1 MDRSDVTPPGLTRWL
16 QAEAPTSL
24 RAAFLR
30 GGADDDDAR
39 ADADLDLLV
48 FDTGADDL
56 QVERRHG
63 GDGRRLDLLRAP
75 AALLGQPQRLA
86 AMGLITHRLLDAT
99 LVLDRDGGG
108 QQAWQQ
114 LRRDAWTP
122 APQQARIASFLDMGW
137 LTVREVG
144 VTRDWP
150 ALALFWLS
158 MAHAAALAAMLDAM
172 RQPCPNVYTRPIRWA
187 RRLQALAGVDLEPG
201 LHRLLRPP
209 AGLDAMVAALRAL
222 HAQVRAGCPEPRWHP
237 AMRSSTRWEYRYW
250 CQPAELEERLGAA
263 RALDRDGEPAA
274 AAHYLRY
281 TAYSL
286 LRVAMLHQRAV
297 EGWPRHI
304 PFIRPETELR
314 PDLLQHHPELLPL
327 AEVLLG
333 RADDEELRAALALTS
348 SVQQQALALLEA
360 RGLGPSDR
368 RPWRPF
374 DAAAKTA
381 PSDRNCP
388 PSS

>member
-1 MDRSDVTPPGLTRWL
+1 MDRSDTTPPGLRRWL
-16 QAEAPTSL
+16 QAEAPSSL

-30 GGADDDDAR
+30 GPDDDDDAR
-39 ADADLDLLV
+39 AEADLDLLV
-48 FDTGADDL
+48 FDAEADDL
-56 QVERRHG
+56 QVERRDG
-63 GDGRRLDLLRAP
+63 GDGRRLDLLRVP
-75 AALLGQPQRLA
+75 AEVLGQPQRLA

-99 LVLDRDGGG
+99 LVLDRNGAG
-108 QQAWQQ
+108 QRACQQ
-114 LRRDAWTP
+114 LRQDAWTS
-122 APQQARIASFLDMGW
+122 APQQARIASFLEMGW

-158 MAHAAALAAMLDAM
+158 MAHAAALAAMLDAVG
-172 RQPCPNVYTRPIRWA
+172 QPCPNVYTRPIRWA
-187 RRLQALAGVDLEPG
+187 RRLKALAGVDLEPG

-209 AGLDAMVAALRAL
+209 AGLAAMTAALRSL
-222 HAQVRAGCPEPRWHP
+222 HAQVRARCPEPRWHP

-250 CQPAELEERLGAA
+250 IQPAELDERLGAA
-263 RALDRDGEPAA
+263 RALDRAGEPAA

-286 LRVAMLHQRAV
+286 LRVAMLHQRAL
-297 EGWPRHI
+297 ESWPRHI

-314 PDLLQHHPELLPL
+314 PDLQQHHPELLPL

-333 RADDEELRAALALTS
+333 RADDDELQAALMLTS
-348 SVQQQALALLEA
+348 SVQQQVLALLEA

-381 PSDRNCP
+381 ASDRGCP
-388 PSS
+388 PSR